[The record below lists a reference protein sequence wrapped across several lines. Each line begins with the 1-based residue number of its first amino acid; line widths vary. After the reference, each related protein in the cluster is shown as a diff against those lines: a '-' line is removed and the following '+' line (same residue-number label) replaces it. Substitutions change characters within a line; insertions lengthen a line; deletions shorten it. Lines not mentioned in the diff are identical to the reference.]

1 MEKKT
6 VSKKKKPALQQPL
19 VKRRKNYPLRKWQ
32 SYKRFIIVY
41 YEDRQPMSWSERDK
55 QLVYCTTET
64 WQDTPMPLRIYS
76 RKTAEKH
83 IEKTIINRRKW
94 NMNEGKYLLMPVG

>member
-6 VSKKKKPALQQPL
+6 ASKKKKPALQQPL

-32 SYKRFIIVY
+32 SYKRFIIVCS
-41 YEDRQPMSWSERDK
+41 EDRQPMSWSERDK
-55 QLVYCTTET
+55 QLVYCTTE

-76 RKTAEKH
+76 RKRAEKH
-83 IEKTIINRRKW
+83 IEQTIINRRKW